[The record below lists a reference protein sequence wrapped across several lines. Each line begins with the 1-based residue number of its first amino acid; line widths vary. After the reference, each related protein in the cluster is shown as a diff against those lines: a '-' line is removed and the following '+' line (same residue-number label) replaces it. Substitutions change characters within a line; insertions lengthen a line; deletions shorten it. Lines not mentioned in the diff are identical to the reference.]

1 MILNFAACFCK
12 PRYRVF
18 LNLSR
23 PFTASKT
30 CSTLARTE
38 DFACSR
44 CFAFLSTLSHIPSSL
59 CVIQQRRYSRRMA
72 TKRTGSILKIGK
84 ANEKSN
90 ARFVSHH
97 YNFSAPSTLAK
108 SICSDKEF
116 VSLGINQENV
126 KSWMLENLHRINIYV
141 KSNKATTELVEAV
154 LHYAFRPRFEGNI

>member
-1 MILNFAACFCK
+1 MGAIYMVNAIKQKMEYIEDITRQLGYELNKDDYYIEDMGCPHTQPKKLPDGYAAIYIFI
-12 PRYRVF
+12 YQNEF
-18 LNLSR
+18 
-23 PFTASKT
+23 
-30 CSTLARTE
+30 
-38 DFACSR
+38 
-44 CFAFLSTLSHIPSSL
+44 
-59 CVIQQRRYSRRMA
+59 
-72 TKRTGSILKIGK
+72 LKIGK
-84 ANEKSN
+84 VNEKSN